1 MEHFTSSIDSNSVNS
16 DTFASSADIV
26 RSLAPDLPVAACRPH
41 AVRRA
46 GDWFVRN
53 FAGDILYAVKA
64 NPSEWVLDALWQSGV
79 RKFDVASIQECE
91 LIYNRFDG
99 AVLAFMHPV
108 KNRNAISRAYREFGC
123 RIFSLDSMEELQKIR
138 EATDFADDLTL
149 LIRIS
154 VSNNSSSIS
163 LDGKFGTAGE
173 KAVALLQAARSVT
186 REDLGICFHVG
197 SQCMDPNAYVRAM
210 DNVKSLIIQAGVTI
224 DIIDVGGGFPLKY
237 RDMNPAPLSQYM
249 QVITQKFETMP
260 VTENCEL
267 WCEPGRALVG
277 DSTSIITRVELVKGD
292 MIYLNDGAYGNLFDG
307 THVNWPYEITHHRLE
322 ENPREARQGQAVATP
337 YGAPERSIERSEI
350 GVSSNKCRFKIY
362 GPTCDGIDELNSEYY
377 LPTDIKEGDYI
388 EFHMLGAYG
397 IAMATKFNGFGT
409 TIEHIA
415 NDDPQFSM
423 FGAAVEHKNK
433 DTIQR
438 F

>member
-1 MEHFTSSIDSNSVNS
+1 MEHFTSSIDSYSNG
-16 DTFASSADIV
+16 FASSADIV
-26 RSLAPDLPVAACRPH
+26 RKTMPDLPIAACRPH
-41 AVRRA
+41 AVKRA
-46 GDWFVRN
+46 GNWFVRN
-53 FAGDILYAVKA
+53 FAGEILYAVKA

-79 RKFDVASIQECE
+79 RMFDVASINECE
-91 LIYNRFDG
+91 LIYNRFEG
-99 AVLAFMHPV
+99 AILAFMHPV
-108 KNRNAISRAYREFGC
+108 KNRNAIARAYNEFGV
-123 RIFSLDSMEELQKIR
+123 RIFSLDSIEELQKIR
-138 EATDFADDLTL
+138 EATNFATDLTL
-149 LIRIS
+149 LVRIS

-163 LDGKFGTAGE
+163 LDGKFGTAGQ
-173 KAVALLQAARSVT
+173 KAIELLQAARAVT

-210 DNVKSLIIQAGVTI
+210 DNVKSLIIQAGVVI

-237 RDMNPAPLSQYM
+237 RDMDPAPLSQYM
-249 QVITQKFETMP
+249 QVIAQKFETMP
-260 VTENCEL
+260 VTENCAL

-277 DSTSIITRVELVKGD
+277 DSTSVITRVELVKGD

-307 THVNWPYEITHHRLE
+307 THVNWPYEISHIRVD
-322 ENPREARQGQAVATP
+322 GVA
-337 YGAPERSIERSEI
+337 ASES
-350 GVSSNKCRFKIY
+350 VVRYKIY

-377 LPTDIKEGDYI
+377 LPSDIKEGDYI

-397 IAMATKFNGFGT
+397 VAMATKFNGFGT

-423 FGAAVEHKNK
+423 FGAAVEHMNK

>member
-1 MEHFTSSIDSNSVNS
+1 MEHFTSSID
-16 DTFASSADIV
+16 IV
-26 RSLAPDLPVAACRPH
+26 RKLTPDLPIAACRPH
-41 AVRRA
+41 AVKRA

-53 FAGDILYAVKA
+53 FAGEILYAVKA

-79 RKFDVASIQECE
+79 RKFDVASIQECA
-91 LIYNRFDG
+91 LIYNRFKG

-108 KNRNAISRAYREFGC
+108 KNRNAIARAYKEFGC
-123 RIFSLDSMEELQKIR
+123 RIFSLDSIEELQKIR

-149 LIRIS
+149 LVRIS
-154 VSNNSSSIS
+154 VSNMSSSIS
-163 LDGKFGTAGE
+163 LDGKFGAAGE
-173 KAVALLQAARSVT
+173 KAIKLLQAARSVT

-210 DNVKSLIIQAGVTI
+210 DSVKSLIIQAGVTI

-237 RDMNPAPLSQYM
+237 RDLEPAPLSQYM

-307 THVNWPYEITHHRLE
+307 THVNWPYEISHIRIDDTE
-322 ENPREARQGQAVATP
+322 VSENSVR
-337 YGAPERSIERSEI
+337 Y
-350 GVSSNKCRFKIY
+350 KIY

-377 LPTDIKEGDYI
+377 LPTDVKEGDYI

-397 IAMATKFNGFGT
+397 VAMATKFNGFGA

-433 DTIQR
+433 DNIQR